1 MITEN
6 QAISFAEHWVQA
18 WNSHDLDAIVSH
30 YEDDVV
36 LVLPISANCVTAN
49 RHQKLK
55 ALSGIET

>member
-6 QAISFAEHWVQA
+6 QAIAFAEHWVQA

-36 LVLPISANCVTAN
+36 LVSPNA
-49 RHQKLK
+49 R
-55 ALSGIET
+55 